1 MALFV
6 AGLDI
11 GRRADFSAL
20 VVVDAERRAITGAYR
35 LRQDSYASQIRSIMP
50 MIRAVE
56 MIALDRSGVGDGVIE
71 LLPRGLPVMP
81 VVISGGSNFTM
92 KPDGTCVA
100 GKAGLVQL
108 LRVTGLTMAPGT
120 PGRGELMQE
129 MASFIFKTD
138 GRMEA
143 AGKSHDDLVL
153 SASLAALAAA
163 QVLKQREPANY
174 GGS

>member
-1 MALFV
+1 MTLLV

-20 VVVDAERRAITGAYR
+20 VVVDAATRAITGGYR
-35 LRQDSYASQIRSIMP
+35 LRQASYTSQIRSILP
-50 MIRAVE
+50 MIRSVE
-56 MIALDRSGVGDGVIE
+56 MIGLDRSGVGDGVVE

-81 VVISGGSNFTM
+81 VVINGGPNFAM

-108 LRVTGLTMAPGT
+108 LRVSGLTMAPGA
-120 PGRGELMQE
+120 PGRGELLQE
-129 MASFIFKTD
+129 MASFVFKGD

-143 AGKSHDDLVL
+143 AGKGHDDLVL
-153 SASLAALAAA
+153 AAALAALAAA
-163 QVLKQREPANY
+163 QVLKQREPANS
-174 GGS
+174 GGP